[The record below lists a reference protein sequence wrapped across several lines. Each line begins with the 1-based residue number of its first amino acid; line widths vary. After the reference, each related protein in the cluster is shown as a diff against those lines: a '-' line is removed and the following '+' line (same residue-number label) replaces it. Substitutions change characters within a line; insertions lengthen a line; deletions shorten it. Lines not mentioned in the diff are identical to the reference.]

1 MPSPEV
7 TTAAAAFQAANRA
20 DDRPALLA
28 AARVLVEKRAPI
40 GPQWNFAAQA
50 IMRCGDLDLA
60 LRALD
65 LWQDQAAPP
74 HAAAHEK
81 AVLLAQSGREDD
93 ALALVAQ
100 LPETHPTPVAN
111 AYLRGSIAANL
122 GRRDEAELH
131 YRRAVA
137 ALPVSGRS
145 WVGLAQLDRLTP
157 ADRAAIRARLD
168 APDAS
173 RIETVDRAGLHH
185 ALAIAADREQD
196 HAKAFNHFDSAT
208 RIQAELYRYTAR
220 DDENSVRT
228 ARMWHA
234 PDIARHAIAGP
245 APERQPIFVTGLA
258 RSGTTLVQ
266 QLLAAHSEVDG
277 GRELGLTVPVEV
289 MTGGFAPADF
299 DRYRAGGGTM
309 EALRD
314 TYLRFA
320 GQRIAGT
327 GRFVDKTLNAS
338 RAIGPLAAMF
348 PDAPF
353 VWLRRDPLDNAWSI
367 YRAWFSNNVLSGWS
381 LADIA
386 HHMMVEDRMHAH
398 WADVLGDRMLTVPYA
413 DLVEHPEEWT
423 RRITSFCGLEFEP
436 GQMDFHRRA
445 GAVSTASA
453 LQVREPV
460 NRKGIG
466 ASAPYRRWL
475 DPFMRVYRAAP
486 VDTPPDP
493 ATLVA
498 GFKDGLARQD
508 ILAINHAAKG
518 LIVAKAPMG
527 NSWRAIA
534 QALLRNGEKT
544 AARDAMRLLEENGG
558 NTRALRIERAAFV
571 ARSGLPED
579 ARQLLS
585 EGTGNAQDASASL
598 QFLHGSI
605 ATNLGEAEVA
615 AEHFRRAAGMQPA
628 SGQCWLGLAMTGA
641 ADDAD
646 HRAMEDA
653 SAALAHAPPA
663 ERSAWHYALGHMR
676 HLAGEHA
683 RAFDAF
689 EKGAAHM
696 APLRPFDREA
706 DRADARAAVD
716 GWAEGLRDT
725 RGADRRKPVR
735 DPVFVTGLPRS
746 GSTLVEQIL
755 AAHSTVAG
763 GGELGLLRLL
773 EQRIGGKSHGA
784 FARWERDG
792 GRADDLVAHY
802 DHLLNESV
810 TRDGRVIEKTLST
823 SRHLGLVATL
833 LPDAPVVWVRRDPLD
848 NAWSAYRTWFVEG
861 VAWSW
866 NQADIAAHMACE
878 DALHDR
884 WQDVLGDRM
893 LTIAYETLVDDPTTQ
908 IGRILDHCGL
918 TREAAC
924 FAPHETKR
932 SVITASAMQVRAPIN
947 RRGIGV
953 ADPYRDRL
961 APFEAARFG
970 NDTLL

>member
-1 MPSPEV
+1 MPSPDV
-7 TTAAAAFQAANRA
+7 RTAAAAFQAANRA
-20 DDRPALLA
+20 DDRPALLG
-28 AARVLVEKRAPI
+28 AARVLVEQRAPI

-50 IMRCGDLDLA
+50 IMRCGDLALA

-65 LWQDQAAPP
+65 LWQDQQAPP
-74 HAAAHEK
+74 HAAAYEK

-93 ALALVAQ
+93 ALAIVGQ
-100 LPETHPTPVAN
+100 LPETYPSLVAN
-111 AYLRGSIAANL
+111 AYLSGSLAANL
-122 GRRDEAELH
+122 GRREEAERQ

-137 ALPVSGRS
+137 ALPASGRS

-157 ADRAAIRARLD
+157 SDQAVIRATLD

-173 RIETVDRAGLHH
+173 GIETVDRAGLHH

-196 HAKAFNHFDSAT
+196 HAHAFEHFEAAT
-208 RIQAELYRYTAR
+208 RIQAELYRYMSR
-220 DDENSVRT
+220 EDEGSART
-228 ARMWHA
+228 ARMWHEA
-234 PDIARHAIAGP
+234 DIARHAITGP

-266 QLLAAHSEVDG
+266 QLLAAHSGVDG
-277 GRELGLTVPVEV
+277 GRELGLTMPVEA
-289 MTGGFAPADF
+289 MTGGFAPRHF

-309 EALRD
+309 ESLRA

-320 GQRIAGT
+320 GQRIPGA

-353 VWLRRDPLDNAWSI
+353 VWLRRDPLYNAWSI

-398 WADVLGDRMLTVPYA
+398 WSEVLGDRMLTVPYA
-413 DLVEHPEEWT
+413 DLVEHPEDWT
-423 RRITSFCGLEFEP
+423 RRITGFCGLEFEAE
-436 GQMDFHRRA
+436 QMDFHRRA

-466 ASAPYRRWL
+466 SSAPYRRWL
-475 DPFMRVYRAAP
+475 EPFMRVYRAAP
-486 VDTPPDP
+486 VDAPADP

-498 GFKDGLARQD
+498 GLKDALARQD
-508 ILAINHAAKG
+508 ILDINHAAKG
-518 LIVAKAPMG
+518 LIAAKAPMG

-544 AARDAMRLLEENGG
+544 AAREAMRLLEDNGG

-571 ARSGLPED
+571 ARSGLPEE
-579 ARQLLS
+579 ARRLLS
-585 EGTGNAQDASASL
+585 KGAGDAQDASASL
-598 QFLHGSI
+598 QFLKGSI
-605 ATNLGEAEVA
+605 ATNLGEAEEA
-615 AEHFRRAAGMQPA
+615 AEHFRRAARMQPA

-653 SAALAHAPPA
+653 SAALAQAPPT
-663 ERSAWHYALGHMR
+663 ERSAWYYALGHMR
-676 HLAGEHA
+676 HLGGAHDE
-683 RAFDAF
+683 AFDAF
-689 EKGAAHM
+689 EKGAGLM
-696 APLRPFDREA
+696 VPLRPFDGEA

-716 GWAEGLRDT
+716 GWAEAIGKT
-725 RGADRRKPVR
+725 RGADRRAPVR
-735 DPVFVTGLPRS
+735 DPVFVTGMPRS

-755 AAHSTVAG
+755 AAHSAVAG

-810 TRDGRVIEKTLST
+810 TGQGRVIDKTLST
-823 SRHLGLVATL
+823 SRHLGLVAAL
-833 LPDAPVVWVRRDPLD
+833 FPGAPVVWVRRDPLD

-866 NQADIAAHMACE
+866 NQDDIAAHMACE
-878 DALHDR
+878 DALYDH
-884 WQDVLGDRM
+884 WQAVLGERM
-893 LTIAYETLVDDPTTQ
+893 LSMRYEALVDDPGTQ

-918 TREAAC
+918 AREAAC
-924 FAPHETKR
+924 FAPHETRR

-953 ADPYRDRL
+953 AEPYRGRL
-961 APFEAARFG
+961 APFEARRMQNKAP
-970 NDTLL
+970 L